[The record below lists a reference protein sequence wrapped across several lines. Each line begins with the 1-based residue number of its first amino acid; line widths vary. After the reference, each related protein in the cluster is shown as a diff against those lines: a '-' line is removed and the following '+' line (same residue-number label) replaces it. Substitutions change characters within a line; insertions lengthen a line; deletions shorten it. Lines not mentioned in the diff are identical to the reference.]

1 MAFDGGMLYKVKNE
15 LLTAVDC
22 HVDKIYQPSR
32 DELIISFRKKGFVK
46 RVFISARP
54 GASRIHFTENKFENP
69 ETPPMFCMLLRK
81 HLSSARLVAVEQNGF
96 ERVLELVFFAADE
109 MGDLVTLRLVC
120 ELIGNQSNIIL
131 VGNEGRIIDSVRRS
145 DIESGKRLVQPG
157 ARYEYPASQQKLDPT
172 RENIAN
178 ICAELFSFDDIPL
191 SKALLR
197 TVNGFSPLICR
208 EIACLVSENDVS
220 VSECDKNNV
229 TNAVSLV
236 VGALSGQG
244 TPVML
249 TEENGTPFDY
259 SYVDI
264 CQYGNKFTKKQFGT
278 YSELLDGFYTARDT
292 AARISHSAKDIIRLV
307 ENLKTRA
314 EKRLA
319 LRLDELKN
327 CQNREEYRIFGEL
340 LKANLYAIQQGSRF
354 AEVPNYYDESLNTVR
369 IPLDPSL
376 SPAANAAKYFKDY
389 KKTYTA
395 EQHLNTLTQN
405 DKSEIEYFDS
415 VLDSISRCT
424 ALSDINEIREELADA
439 GYLRSTAK
447 KQKKNNKGTALLE
460 YTSSEGYRI
469 VVGKNNRQNDYITT
483 VLAAKNDLWFH
494 VKNIPG
500 SHVVVMCNG
509 GEVSDETVSAAAQLA
524 AYHSKASSSSN
535 VPVDYT
541 PVKYV
546 KKPNGSKPGMV
557 IYTTNKTVYVTPK
570 EINL

>member
-1 MAFDGGMLYKVKNE
+1 MAFDGGMLYKIKNE
-15 LLTAVDC
+15 LLSAVDC

-46 RVFISARP
+46 RVFISARS
-54 GASRIHFTENKFENP
+54 GVSRIHFTENKFENP

-96 ERVLELVFFAADE
+96 ERVLELVFFASDE
-109 MGDLVTLRLVC
+109 MGDRVTLRLVC

-157 ARYEYPASQQKLDPT
+157 ARYEYPSGQQKLDPIK
-172 RENIAN
+172 ENVKSV
-178 ICAELFSFDDIPL
+178 CGRLFSFSDLPI

-208 EIACLVSENDVS
+208 ETAFLASGNDAL
-220 VSECDKNNV
+220 VSECDRESV
-229 TNAVSLV
+229 FAAVSTV
-236 VGALSGQG
+236 VDALCELGK
-244 TPVML
+244 PVMI
-249 TEENGTPFDY
+249 TEQDGSPFDY
-259 SYVDI
+259 SYLDI
-264 CQYGNKFTKKQFGT
+264 CQYGDKFLKKQFDT

-307 ENLKTRA
+307 ENLKARA

-319 LRLDELKN
+319 LRLEELKN
-327 CQNREEYRIFGEL
+327 CQNREEYRIYGEL
-340 LKANLYAIQQGSRF
+340 LKANLYAVRQGSRF
-354 AEVPNYYDESLNTVR
+354 ADVPNYYDEEMSTVR

-395 EQHLNTLTQN
+395 EQHLNILTKN
-405 DKSEIEYFDS
+405 DKDEIEYFDS
-415 VLDSISRCT
+415 VLDSISRCIT
-424 ALSDINEIREELADA
+424 LSDISEIREELADA
-439 GYLRSTAK
+439 GYLRSIPK
-447 KQKKNNKGTALLE
+447 KQKKNSKAVLLE

-494 VKNIPG
+494 AKNIPG

-509 GEVSDETVSAAAQLA
+509 GDVSDDTVSAAAQLA
-524 AYHSKASSSSN
+524 AFHSKALSSSN

-570 EINL
+570 EMQ

>member
-15 LLTAVDC
+15 ILSAVDC

-46 RVFISARP
+46 RVFISARS
-54 GASRIHFTENKFENP
+54 GVSRIHFTENKFENP

-96 ERVLELVFFAADE
+96 ERVLELVFFASDE
-109 MGDLVTLRLVC
+109 MGDRVTLRLVC

-157 ARYEYPASQQKLDPT
+157 ARYEYPSGQQKLDPIK
-172 RENIAN
+172 ENVEFV
-178 ICAELFSFDDIPL
+178 CDRLFSFSDLPI

-208 EIACLVSENDVS
+208 ETAFLASGNDAL
-220 VSECDKNNV
+220 VSECDRESV
-229 TNAVSLV
+229 FSAVSTV
-236 VGALSGQG
+236 VDALCEHGK
-244 TPVML
+244 PVMI
-249 TEENGTPFDY
+249 TEQDGSPFDY
-259 SYVDI
+259 SYLDI
-264 CQYGNKFTKKQFGT
+264 CQYGDKFLKKQFGT
-278 YSELLDGFYTARDT
+278 YSELLDRFYTARDT

-307 ENLKTRA
+307 ENLKARA

-319 LRLDELKN
+319 LRLEELKN
-327 CQNREEYRIFGEL
+327 CQNREEYRIYGEL
-340 LKANLYAIQQGSRF
+340 LKANLYAVRQGSRF
-354 AEVPNYYDESLNTVR
+354 ADVPNYYDEEMSTVR

-395 EQHLNTLTQN
+395 EQHLNILTKN
-405 DKSEIEYFDS
+405 DKDEIEYFDS
-415 VLDSISRCT
+415 VLDSISRCIT
-424 ALSDINEIREELADA
+424 LSDISEIREELADA
-439 GYLRSTAK
+439 GYLHSIPK
-447 KQKKNNKGTALLE
+447 KQKKNSKAVLLE

-494 VKNIPG
+494 AKNIPG

-509 GEVSDETVSAAAQLA
+509 GDVSDDTVSAAAQLA
-524 AYHSKASSSSN
+524 AFHSKASSSSN

-570 EINL
+570 EMQ

>member
-69 ETPPMFCMLLRK
+69 ETPPMFCMLVRK
-81 HLSSARLVAVEQNGF
+81 HLSSARLVSVEQNGF
-96 ERVLELVFFAADE
+96 ERVLELVFFATDE
-109 MGDLVTLRLVC
+109 MGDRVTLRLVC

-157 ARYEYPASQQKLDPT
+157 ARYEYPTSQQKLDPT

-178 ICAELFSFDDIPL
+178 ICTELFSFGDMPI

-208 EIACLVSENDVS
+208 EIACLASGNDVS
-220 VSECDKNNV
+220 VSECDKDSV
-229 TNAVSLV
+229 ANALSTVIS
-236 VGALSGQG
+236 ALSGQG
-244 TPVML
+244 MPVML

-264 CQYGNKFTKKQFGT
+264 CQYGDKFAKKQFGT
-278 YSELLDGFYTARDT
+278 YSDLLDGFYTARDT
-292 AARISHSAKDIIRLV
+292 AARINHSAKDIIRLV

-319 LRLDELKN
+319 LRLDELQN

-354 AEVPNYYDESLNTVR
+354 AEVPNYYDESLSTVR

-405 DKSEIEYFDS
+405 DKNEIVYFDS

-447 KQKKNNKGTALLE
+447 KQKKSNKGAALLE

-509 GEVSDETVSAAAQLA
+509 GEVSDGTVAAAAQLA